1 MEYRRGYNGAMMRGR
16 LFVCRIGLLGIL
28 LGISMGC
35 VHQLPAH
42 PAQENLKEPL
52 VFGHIQV
59 WQDKPSGRIY
69 LPELASLEFVTKDG
83 ERRYRVDIEA
93 ASSYFFLPLDPGD
106 YQVTRVFI
114 QEGGFRSSAEVP
126 TEFEVPEDG
135 VVYLGTWRFQIDSP
149 NFIREVEV
157 KISSE
162 PVKAIVELHARYPSL
177 SLHPVVSTLPEPS
190 LFRSRLYEITPYPR
204 FRWFNRHNST

>member
-1 MEYRRGYNGAMMRGR
+1 
-16 LFVCRIGLLGIL
+16 
-28 LGISMGC
+28 MGC

-52 VFGHIQV
+52 VFGHIEV

-69 LPELASLEFVTKDG
+69 LPELASLEFVTKD
-83 ERRYRVDIEA
+83 RKTRYRVDIEA
-93 ASSYFFLPLDPGD
+93 ASSYFFLSLDPGA

-126 TEFEVPEDG
+126 MEFVVPAHG
-135 VVYLGTWRFQIDSP
+135 VVYLGTWRFHIDSP

-162 PVKAIVELHARYPSL
+162 PVNAIVELHARYPSL
-177 SLHPVVSTLPEPS
+177 SLHPVVSTLAEPS
-190 LFRSRLYEITPYPR
+190 LVRSRLYEVTPYPR

>member
-1 MEYRRGYNGAMMRGR
+1 MITRS
-16 LFVCRIGLLGIL
+16 LFVYRIGLLGIL
-28 LGISMGC
+28 VGITIGC

-42 PAQENLKEPL
+42 PTQENLKEPL

-59 WQDKPSGRIY
+59 WQDKPSGRIS

-83 ERRYRVDIEA
+83 KKRYHVDIEA

-106 YQVTRVFI
+106 YQVTRMFI

-126 TEFEVPEDG
+126 MEFEVPEYG

-162 PVKAIVELHARYPSL
+162 QVKAIVELHARYPSL
-177 SLHPVVSTLPEPS
+177 SLQPVVSALPEPS
-190 LFRSRLYEITPYPR
+190 LLRSRLYEITPYPR